1 MKIAIAILAVLSL
14 VALADQVA
22 VDLGPL
28 PELDADWLA
37 YDDGTPFWVF
47 AGITYRGVWF
57 NVEDFTPGMDAASV
71 LESEMWF
78 YHHSNQPW
86 DTSDAYIEI
95 WNGDAMA
102 PTDQLDQTMVTAVH
116 YQPQY
121 GDYSAAPIVT
131 EANFWC
137 IGNFEMSSNGT
148 PSSLADQDQGIL
160 SEHSFQSDDFI
171 VWELNNKA
179 VNYMT
184 RVYADLSGAF
194 SNTTWA
200 SVKATF

>member
-22 VDLGPL
+22 VDLGPV

-37 YDDGTPFWVF
+37 YDDGVPKWVF

-57 NVEDFTPGMDAASV
+57 NVEDFTPGMNSASI

-86 DTSDAYIEI
+86 DTADAYIEI
-95 WNGDAMA
+95 WNGDAMT
-102 PTDQLDQTMVTAVH
+102 PTVQLDQTMVTCVH
-116 YQPQY
+116 YAPQY
-121 GDYSAAPIVT
+121 ATYSTPIVT

-137 IGNFEMSSNGT
+137 LGNFEMSSVGT
-148 PSSLADQDQGIL
+148 PSTLADENFGTD

-171 VWELNNKA
+171 VWELNSTA
-179 VNYMT
+179 VDYMI
-184 RVYADLSGAF
+184 RVYADLSGAMN
-194 SNTTWA
+194 NTTWG
-200 SVKATF
+200 SLKATF